1 MTRLDHTDLDHAEL
15 LLAPEWTLLPD
26 GPARDHAVVVR
37 DGVFADVGPREA
49 VTGRHPHLTPVRV
62 DDTLLMP
69 GLVDTHHHLTQ
80 SFGKAL
86 VFGEPSEIFR
96 RVWVPLEGSLDEERA
111 YLAAKLAALES
122 LRGGFTTVCEA
133 GTRMEAD
140 VGVVADATR
149 DAGIRCVLGMICND
163 LRPDGAAEPPDA
175 VLARAQAHLA
185 RYARPRPRAPVPG
198 DLDPG
203 GRDATAMLAR
213 RRRSSAADAEPSSR
227 PMSTSTWPPSSARW

>member
-1 MTRLDHTDLDHAEL
+1 M
-15 LLAPEWTLLPD
+15 
-26 GPARDHAVVVR
+26 
-37 DGVFADVGPREA
+37 
-49 VTGRHPHLTPVRV
+49 

-96 RVWVPLEGSLDEERA
+96 RVWVPLEGSLDEESA

-133 GTRMEAD
+133 GTRMEPD
-140 VGVVADATR
+140 VGVVADATG

-163 LRPDGAAEPPDA
+163 LRPDGATEPHDA
-175 VLARAQAHLA
+175 VIARAQAHLD
-185 RYARPRPRAPVPG
+185 RYAHARPRAPVAG
-198 DLDPG
+198 GVDPG
-203 GRDATAMLAR
+203 GRDARHPGR
-213 RRRSSAADAEPSSR
+213 RRRSCAAAAEPSSR
-227 PMSTSTWPPSSARW
+227 PTSTSTWPPSSVRWSGTAGARWSGCSTTACSARTACWPTPRSSRRPRS